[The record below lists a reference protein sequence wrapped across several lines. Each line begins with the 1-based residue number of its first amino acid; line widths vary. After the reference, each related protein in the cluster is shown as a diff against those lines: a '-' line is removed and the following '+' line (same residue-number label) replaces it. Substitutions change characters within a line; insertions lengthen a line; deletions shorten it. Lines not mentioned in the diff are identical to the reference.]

1 MQCELPKR
9 QLRNQRKERN
19 IMKITAKIKLKEIP
33 TEKLVAEL
41 SRRDNVQM
49 FACDLYCKNYRVTIE
64 DYTGEDR
71 EQVATPGNCDVLIIE
86 RQRQ

>member
-1 MQCELPKR
+1 
-9 QLRNQRKERN
+9 
-19 IMKITAKIKLKEIP
+19 MKITAKIKLKEIP

-49 FACDLYCKNYRVTIE
+49 FACDLYCNNYRVTIE

-71 EQVATPGNCDVLIIE
+71 ERVATPGNCDVLIIK